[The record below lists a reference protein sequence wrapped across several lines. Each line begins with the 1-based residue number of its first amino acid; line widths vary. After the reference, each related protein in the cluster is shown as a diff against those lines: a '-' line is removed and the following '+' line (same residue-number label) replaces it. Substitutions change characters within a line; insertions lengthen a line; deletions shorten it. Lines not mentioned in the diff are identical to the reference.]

1 MLIKGEKYACD
12 ACVRGHRVSSCQ
24 HQGKQPSSPLP
35 SPKAIASSRPLLKG
49 TRQSAMFSDAN
60 RSLDSIFFLLGLLKR
75 TFCVTSPEADNI
87 AAADRPLVHI
97 NKKGRPVSQCPHCRG
112 LRKARAQHVK
122 CDCAEKAHSKE
133 DCPYENGDGKGAPC
147 ADKSESRIVL
157 MLNS

>member
-24 HQGKQPSSPLP
+24 HQGKPPLTP
-35 SPKAIASSRPLLKG
+35 PDSKVAASFERLG
-49 TRQSAMFSDAN
+49 QSAIFSN
-60 RSLDSIFFLLGLLKR
+60 VIRSLDHLTRASQR
-75 TFCVTSPEADNI
+75 TLCDTKSEADDDPS
-87 AAADRPLVHI
+87 ADRPLVHI

-133 DCPYENGDGKGAPC
+133 ECPYENGDGKRAP
-147 ADKSESRIVL
+147 SRMDSDL
-157 MLNS
+157 EPCLY

>member
-24 HQGKQPSSPLP
+24 HQGKPPLTPPDNKFAASFERLGGPQFSSML
-35 SPKAIASSRPLLKG
+35 SDHLTVFLELSNELCITKSKADHVGS
-49 TRQSAMFSDAN
+49 
-60 RSLDSIFFLLGLLKR
+60 
-75 TFCVTSPEADNI
+75 
-87 AAADRPLVHI
+87 ADRPLVHI

-133 DCPYENGDGKGAPC
+133 ECPHENGDGKCAPSSTDLDLGLC
-147 ADKSESRIVL
+147 L
-157 MLNS
+157 C